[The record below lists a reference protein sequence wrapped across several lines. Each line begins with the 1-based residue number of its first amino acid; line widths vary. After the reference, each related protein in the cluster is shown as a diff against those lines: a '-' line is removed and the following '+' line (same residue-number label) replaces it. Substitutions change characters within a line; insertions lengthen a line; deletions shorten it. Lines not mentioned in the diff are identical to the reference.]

1 MLHGLREAL
10 ARIRV
15 LRARIRGPRPTHGKR
30 TPNGQAQSR
39 LLTAWPMAGASRRPS
54 VCAEIPRVRRRGK
67 WVEVTL
73 QPRSARATVIC
84 TVSTRRRQRARE
96 PRLGADDAAAVDDRR
111 VHAGGGERA
120 ADAPDGV
127 AVDPRACGRGRGT
140 AHPAG
145 PKRPG

>member
-15 LRARIRGPRPTHGKR
+15 LRARIPGPRPTHGKR

-39 LLTAWPMAGASRRPS
+39 VLTAWPMAGASRRPS

-73 QPRSARATVIC
+73 QPRSARPTVIC
-84 TVSTRRRQRARE
+84 TVSARLRDTRQSGN
-96 PRLGADDAAAVDDRR
+96 GADDAAAVDDRR
-111 VHAGGGERA
+111 VHAS
-120 ADAPDGV
+120 
-127 AVDPRACGRGRGT
+127 
-140 AHPAG
+140 
-145 PKRPG
+145 